1 MTGFTR
7 ISLSIDEDLL
17 RDIDFQFL
25 KETGKQTPKNSY
37 GKIVYGLLRPI
48 IPDRKAH
55 VTPEGSIGNGDS
67 NKSTTKNHY

>member
-7 ISLSIDEDLL
+7 ISLSIDKDLL

-37 GKIVYGLLRPI
+37 GEIFYRLLRPI
-48 IPDRKAH
+48 IPDRKTH
-55 VTPEGSIGNGDS
+55 VTDEVKINNDNNNNRS
-67 NKSTTKNHY
+67 TKNNH